1 MTRIYPPPT
10 VVIIKAVNMIVVIN
24 LWRIATSVLVGILVM
39 FLVQQK
45 FVMDVLVYNVM
56 KVLYA

>member
-1 MTRIYPPPT
+1 MKAT
-10 VVIIKAVNMIVVIN
+10 IIIVVIN
-24 LWRIATSVLVGILVM
+24 SWMIATLVLVRIVVM

-45 FVMDVLVYNVM
+45 FVMDVLEYNVI

>member
-1 MTRIYPPPT
+1 MIRIYPPPT